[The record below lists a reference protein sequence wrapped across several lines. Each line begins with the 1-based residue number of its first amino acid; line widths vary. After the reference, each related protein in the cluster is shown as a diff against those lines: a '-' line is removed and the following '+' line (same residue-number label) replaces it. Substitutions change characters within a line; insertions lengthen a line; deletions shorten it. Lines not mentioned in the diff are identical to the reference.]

1 MIKDDNKVLLL
12 TIFLYIALN
21 IRKIERLIQCVNN
34 NESFTISTK
43 VNNTNI
49 LALTITKICTIFIAL
64 IFARNYYPEGILGLN
79 NLPSIIILLLL
90 VLFGVLLFASI
101 ALETANEDWAQTLD
115 IITNEICYG
124 LVIYFILSNL
134 LLNQV
139 DNIIT
144 NENRDDIVKFIANQ
158 LKDKDDT
165 TTTGDK

>member
-1 MIKDDNKVLLL
+1 MIKDDNKVVLL

-64 IFARNYYPEGILGLN
+64 GFARNYSSEGILGLN
-79 NLPSIIILLLL
+79 NLPVIIIILLF

-101 ALETANEDWAQTLD
+101 VLNTANADWAQTLD

-139 DNIIT
+139 DAIIT
-144 NENRDDIVKFIANQ
+144 AENRDRYKTFIDAETKADN
-158 LKDKDDT
+158 KA
-165 TTTGDK
+165 